1 MEASVSEIAQ
11 KIYSSGLVRSPIDA
25 DSLETIEKYYN
36 GTTDLST
43 TEKMLANLEYTVSSI
58 HETAERNRMQTE
70 SAAEDT
76 AALLR
81 SLTDYWYSKGS
92 LRDFT
97 FSFSDEICDM
107 LRSTFSRVSEEISSY
122 INLIADGSVN
132 VADCAA
138 RMRACVSSAS
148 ELSSEARLAELAY
161 TVQENKNAARTRS
174 RSLHLRARA
183 TALECEKIIHS
194 YLGFT
199 RICAGSIA
207 MINRSLTGASKALR
221 INSETDEKFNVISPI
236 SAAGELDSAINALET
251 NDYKFK

>member
-1 MEASVSEIAQ
+1 MDTSVSEIAQ
-11 KIYSSGLVRSPIDA
+11 KIYSSGLVRSPIDT
-25 DSLETIEKYYN
+25 DSLDTIEKYYN
-36 GTTDLST
+36 GITDLST
-43 TEKMLANLEYTVSSI
+43 TEKMLANLEYTVTSI
-58 HETAERNRMQTE
+58 NETAERNRMQTE
-70 SAAEDT
+70 DAADDT

-97 FSFSDEICDM
+97 FSFSDEVCDM

-148 ELSSEARLAELAY
+148 ELSNEAKLADLAY
-161 TVQENKNAARTRS
+161 TVYGNNAARMHARS
-174 RSLHLRARA
+174 IHLRARA
-183 TALECEKIIHS
+183 TALECEKITHS

-236 SAAGELDSAINALET
+236 SAAGELDSAINTLET
-251 NDYKFK
+251 NDYRFI